1 MHPNGQSPPGAYPP
15 GTKLTVGSHQ
25 VQIKSYIS
33 EGGFAHVYVVEASP
47 PDYDGTTTA
56 CLKRVAVPDKIH
68 LNLLRAEVDAMK
80 RLRGHTNIVRYID
93 SHAARMGDGS
103 AGYEVFL
110 LMEYC
115 SGNGLIDFMNTR
127 LRDQLTEPEIL
138 QIMYDITCGLA
149 AMHYL
154 EPPLIH
160 RDLKIENVLISGDG
174 TYKLC
179 DFGSVSPVL
188 RPPKNSQEFHIL
200 EEDIQRHTTA
210 QYRSP
215 EMIDIYRGF
224 PIDEKCD
231 IWALG
236 VFLYKLCYYTTP
248 FEKEGQLAIL
258 HARFEFLPKPIYS
271 DRLKRVISALL
282 REDPRNRPNVYQV
295 LKEISSM
302 RGVECPIADKY
313 AVYKQQQAPPPPQNV
328 NVHNNF
334 DMQTPSPAATPM
346 VVACA
351 SISDVNQRKAIPEVT
366 PMYRGRPTVKNAVP
380 APTYENMNE
389 TLKQQQQR
397 GISSQRSKN
406 AVFTDPFAL
415 LDSGGANTPSPQPQS
430 TSYEDEYQAASS
442 KYPTVEEL
450 TRNLEQK
457 SFSFEPTPVQSQ
469 NPSPQPPPTKPKPSL
484 VQQRQIL
491 FDDSTNNS
499 GNEQLQPQ
507 LQAPPQRS
515 DADANGLRYVNNTL
529 SSSSSGSS
537 YEMVERPSNL
547 HLPSKGSV
555 SSPTLEH
562 HNSYSSLEKTTMP
575 PPLPRR
581 SHTTT
586 ARRRPVSMYVQS
598 VSGSLMDVDDTKDE
612 ATQTPPDQQLIDTS
626 VNDDRDELKNFLT
639 GVSQH
644 SNTVVLEGG
653 NHHIDSNVDFLK
665 ALDNEPTHYA
675 YQGSLHKRANSQSH
689 RQSSDGG
696 GAGGSWKL
704 RRSGSGKHHS
714 KRSSISSLKGKFND
728 AFTKSGGSVNNS
740 GNESKRSSFHG
751 GLGGRFSYSTES
763 LGDLEPR
770 PAEHGYSRGKSMDI
784 PRNNSKSS
792 PPQQYPSPPI
802 KSSATIA
809 EPASKPARGNSLI
822 QSRINSFLNRTES
835 PPPKKTASGYGKYTD
850 DGSKDDDDDDSSD
863 EGEETITATM
873 LPPSSKSAAPSK
885 QPPPSTT
892 HHGRQLSVISS
903 TSSNSSSGS
912 KVPPTKPAKPS
923 HLKSP
928 PKRRDEERPPPL
940 PSRRPP
946 NHDRK
951 TSADSEDW
959 EAKFNQKYPSLG

>member
-1 MHPNGQSPPGAYPP
+1 MHPNGQSPPGAYSH

-47 PDYDGTTTA
+47 PDFDGTTTA

-80 RLRGHTNIVRYID
+80 RLRGHTKIVRYID

-138 QIMYDITCGLA
+138 QIMYDITSGLA

-160 RDLKIENVLISGDG
+160 RDLKIENVLISADG

-302 RGVECPIADKY
+302 RGLECPIADKY
-313 AVYKQQQAPPPPQNV
+313 SIYKQQPAPPPPQQQGV
-328 NVHNNF
+328 GVHNNF

-346 VVACA
+346 VV
-351 SISDVNQRKAIPEVT
+351 STPSNSDLTQKKTVPEVT

-380 APTYENMNE
+380 APTYENMND
-389 TLKQQQQR
+389 TLKQQQQHR
-397 GISSQRSKN
+397 GSSAHKSHN

-415 LDSGGANTPSPQPQS
+415 LDSGGADTPSPKPPS
-430 TSYEDEYQAASS
+430 TNYEDEYQAASS

-491 FDDSTNNS
+491 FDGANS
-499 GNEQLQPQ
+499 GKEQSPPQPQ
-507 LQAPPQRS
+507 PQE
-515 DADANGLRYVNNTL
+515 ADANGLRYMDNTL

-547 HLPSKGSV
+547 QAPSSSTRNKGSV

-562 HNSYSSLEKTTMP
+562 HNSYSNLEKSAMP

-598 VSGSLMDVDDTKDE
+598 VSGSLMDLDE
-612 ATQTPPDQQLIDTS
+612 ATQTPDQQQLIDTS
-626 VNDDRDELKNFLT
+626 VNDERDELKNFLT

-665 ALDNEPTHYA
+665 ALDNEPTHYS
-675 YQGSLHKRANSQSH
+675 YQGTLHKRTNSQSQ
-689 RQSSDGG
+689 RQSSDG
-696 GAGGSWKL
+696 AAGSWKL
-704 RRSGSGKHHS
+704 RRSGSAASGKHHR
-714 KRSSISSLKGKFND
+714 KRSSISSLKGKLND
-728 AFTKSGGSVNNS
+728 AFKSGGGGNGGSGNNS
-740 GNESKRSSFHG
+740 GNESKRSSLHG

-770 PAEHGYSRGKSMDI
+770 PADFGYSRGGSMDI
-784 PRNNSKSS
+784 PRNKAS

-809 EPASKPARGNSLI
+809 EPASKPVRGNSLI
-822 QSRINSFLNRTES
+822 QNRINSFLNRTES

-850 DGSKDDDDDDSSD
+850 DGTNDDTSD
-863 EGEETITATM
+863 EGEETITTTM
-873 LPPSSKSAAPSK
+873 LPPASKSAAPSK

-892 HHGRQLSVISS
+892 QHGRQLSVISS
-903 TSSNSSSGS
+903 TSSNSSTGS
-912 KVPPTKPAKPS
+912 KVPPTRPAKPS

-928 PKRRDEERPPPL
+928 PKRKDEDKAPPL
-940 PSRRPP
+940 PIRRPFK
-946 NHDRK
+946 HERK
-951 TSADSEDW
+951 TSTDSEDW